1 MLMFAERWCDLA
13 PRVRVGSWL
22 FTLVLLVAVGGFS
35 GCSPLKPMP
44 PVPLSA
50 QWQKMMPLRAVGS
63 AISGS
68 SAKPFSALD
77 FESDGRHLVSWQP
90 VGAGGELALEA
101 DWHTIPPLF
110 ALLAE
115 TGRAVRGFNLQPE
128 KQGLRLTL
136 QLEAIADE

>member
-22 FTLVLLVAVGGFS
+22 LMLVLLVAVGGFS

-50 QWQKMMPLRAVGS
+50 QWQKMMPLRAVSS

-77 FESDGRHLVSWQP
+77 FESAGRHLVSWQP
-90 VGAGGELALEA
+90 VGTGGELALEA

-136 QLEAIADE
+136 QLEANADE